1 MRCAIFP
8 VLFLTSCATVNQ
20 AYEEFRSQ
28 SDTTKGA
35 VIGGAA
41 GAVVG
46 TVLGSQ
52 VGSPVEGFA
61 LGTAAG
67 AGVGALVGSA
77 IESQKAKDEQAEY
90 ERQVASMQIQK
101 EQFVYVG
108 SEHGT
113 VTRRERVAP
122 SDRYFHRLATANQ
135 NAQRDMPSRASG
147 IGVGSADADQFG
159 QKVQGYSGTY
169 SYDSNTGRQEAWAT
183 SATSPLVSSTSN
195 TSSVNN
201 VTVVAA
207 QPTSEQPG
215 QNAARSQEKTTA
227 WRKPDR
233 TESSTKDSSILSK
246 NPYTGAEQKT
256 VEAKNIKNISEQ
268 PVDLGSR
275 NIAVNQNAKLAVADA
290 NQNQAASEQI
300 AQASDSQKGSMQTD
314 SATNLALSSSQNQ
327 ISSNCPEGDAELR
340 KAAEATEFSGKL
352 FHTRRAVRLCNNYIP
367 GKLALARL
375 YIELKR
381 YEDAQFEL
389 ENLLKIDPSN
399 REAMELLNK
408 TKQMM

>member
-1 MRCAIFP
+1 MRCAIFA

-101 EQFVYVG
+101 EQFAYVG
-108 SEHGT
+108 SEHGP

-122 SDRYFHRLATANQ
+122 GDRYFHRLATANQ

-147 IGVGSADADQFG
+147 IGVGSAVADQFG
-159 QKVQGYSGTY
+159 YKGQGYSSAY
-169 SYDSNTGRQEAWAT
+169 SYDSNTYRQGAGVT
-183 SATSPLVSSTSN
+183 SATSSLVSSTIN

-201 VTVVAA
+201 VTVVAT
-207 QPTSEQPG
+207 QPPSEQSG
-215 QNAARSQEKTTA
+215 QNVTWSQETTTA

-233 TESSTKDSSILSK
+233 TESSAKDSSILSK

-256 VEAKNIKNISEQ
+256 VEAKNISEQ
-268 PVDLGSR
+268 PVDFGSR
-275 NIAVNQNAKLAVADA
+275 NSAVNQNAKLAVADT

-300 AQASDSQKGSMQTD
+300 VQATDSQKGSMQTD
-314 SATNLALSSSQNQ
+314 SKTNFALSTSQNQ

-399 REAMELLNK
+399 REAIELLNK